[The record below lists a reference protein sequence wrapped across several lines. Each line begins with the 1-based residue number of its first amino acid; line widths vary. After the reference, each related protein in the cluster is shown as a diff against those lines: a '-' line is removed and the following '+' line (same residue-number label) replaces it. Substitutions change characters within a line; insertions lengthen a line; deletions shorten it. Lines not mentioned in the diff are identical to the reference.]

1 MNPLGYYTG
10 YNPQTQKP
18 DTLHLLQER
27 FGSQLELMTYE
38 QKIVMRAA
46 LADYIA
52 SSPML
57 PLSGNSG
64 DLIDACIKSVGT
76 NWNISNQD
84 RELCEW
90 ITDCSKLTESDIEGL
105 IDALTS
111 QIRGKVY
118 ASRSTLFGGTYEP

>member
-1 MNPLGYYTG
+1 MTHPVGFFTG

-38 QKIVMRAA
+38 QKIVMRGA

-52 SSPML
+52 NKPVWVESN
-57 PLSGNSG
+57 NSIS
-64 DLIDACIKSVGT
+64 LIDACIETAGVDWDI
-76 NWNISNQD
+76 WNKDQ
-84 RELCEW
+84 EMCEW
-90 ITDCSKLTESDIEGL
+90 IADCSKLSESDIEGL
-105 IDALTS
+105 IDALTA

-118 ASRSTLFGGTYEP
+118 ASRSV